1 MTTATDYRAIAEM
14 LCATLHDTT
23 TTTTLDDGR
32 RVRVS
37 IEPDP
42 FGGFGDEQDFY
53 GEVIETRDNTRPAH
67 FDGASRKFRHRH
79 GFVWWQPPTDARRD
93 PDVLE
98 SLAKRVQDYFLERW
112 YYASVT
118 VEVTSPPCATCAHP
132 HTAQRSFGGIE
143 SDDMSTIVAAVTDLF
158 ADLDD

>member
-53 GEVIETRDNTRPAH
+53 GESRPATIP
-67 FDGASRKFRHRH
+67 A
-79 GFVWWQPPTDARRD
+79 PPT
-93 PDVLE
+93 
-98 SLAKRVQDYFLERW
+98 S
-112 YYASVT
+112 T
-118 VEVTSPPCATCAHP
+118 AHP
-132 HTAQRSFGGIE
+132 ASFATGTASSGGNRPRMHGATPTCWKVSPSE
-143 SDDMSTIVAAVTDLF
+143 CKTTS
-158 ADLDD
+158 